1 MLGDRD
7 LCFLDSWEP
16 RRSRGRSGLLPL
28 GCQCL
33 RARSRLL
40 GGEHSRSQGLDP
52 DHLCFRLLLPRVSWE
67 ELPELHERD
76 RDPRQPRPREP
87 LSLLLSPSLAF
98 FRLARSW
105 PLEWSLEDLRLLAL
119 SRCLLEWSSPAGG
132 DMDCEVLSPERELER
147 VLLCSLAA
155 ARFLLSV
162 FPPRELDV
170 ECKQGE
176 DCSSTM
182 RCVAGGGVPGSAMVT
197 QVTVRSSEP
206 KKVLQGSWSLSSQG
220 SGGDGLC
227 TKTAGPWPIMAPPGS
242 VSETPSVGLLPRSLS
257 MLEGGARESSGSIPK
272 PVSTV

>member
-1 MLGDRD
+1 MAPAGEALAPAEADGSGSRLSSSGGGGATLLSGDWDWGCGCFSRERGRWCSRGLCSMLGDRD

-182 RCVAGGGVPGSAMVT
+182 RWVAGGGVPGSAMVT

-206 KKVLQGSWSLSSQG
+206 KKVL
-220 SGGDGLC
+220 
-227 TKTAGPWPIMAPPGS
+227 
-242 VSETPSVGLLPRSLS
+242 
-257 MLEGGARESSGSIPK
+257 
-272 PVSTV
+272 